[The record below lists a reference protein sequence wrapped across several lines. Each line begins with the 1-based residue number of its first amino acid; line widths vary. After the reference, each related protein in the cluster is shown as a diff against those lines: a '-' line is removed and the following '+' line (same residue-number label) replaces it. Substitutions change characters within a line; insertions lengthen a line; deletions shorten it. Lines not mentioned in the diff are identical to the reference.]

1 MCRKYLKNKSKITT
15 YVYILCMYVCTVGM
29 RPEFW
34 VAFQE
39 KYRVERIVEF
49 YAATEGNVFLVNC
62 YDKVGTY
69 TPTMI

>member
-1 MCRKYLKNKSKITT
+1 
-15 YVYILCMYVCTVGM
+15 M

-62 YDKVGTY
+62 YDKVG
-69 TPTMI
+69 ILLL